1 MLDEVIEKLSR
12 HVDHLIEVERN
23 KIRELFQGLGV
34 ALITPFKKDFS
45 VDVEA
50 LERIV
55 NHVIDNGADFLVA
68 LGTTSEAPTLTPEE
82 KDLVINTII
91 KANANR
97 LPIMLGMG
105 GNNTQAVIEAI
116 KAQDFTGDRSIIKS
130 ILSVVPYYNKP
141 NQRGMKAHFEAIAD
155 ASPLPVVVYNV
166 PGRVGVNLQA
176 ATCVE
181 LAKHPNII
189 AVKEAS
195 GNLQQIMEILRDK
208 PYKFKVLSG
217 DDGITYPLM
226 ALGATGVISVAAN
239 AYTEP
244 FSRMMKAQKEGR
256 VEEALDLHYTML
268 RMNQLIFADGNPAGI
283 KCLMHHMGLC
293 ENVLRLPLVP
303 VNEKVEADIIEEGI
317 YLFGKQAIKQ

>member
-1 MLDEVIEKLSR
+1 MKNNIFKGTG
-12 HVDHLIEVERN
+12 I
-23 KIRELFQGLGV
+23 
-34 ALITPFKKDFS
+34 ALITPFKQDLS

-50 LERIV
+50 LTRIV

-68 LGTTSEAPTLTPEE
+68 LGTTSEAPTLTAEE
-82 KDLVINTII
+82 KKLVISTILE
-91 KANANR
+91 ANNGR
-97 LPIMLGMG
+97 LPVMLGMG
-105 GNNTQAVIEAI
+105 GNSTQAVIDTI
-116 KAQDFTGDRSIIKS
+116 KTQDFTGIQG

-155 ASPLPVVVYNV
+155 ASPVPVVVYNV

-176 ATCVE
+176 STCVE

-208 PYKFKVLSG
+208 PADFDVLSG
-217 DDGITYPLM
+217 DDGITQPLM

-239 AYTEP
+239 AYTRP
-244 FSRMMKAQKEGR
+244 FSRMMQAMKEGHTN
-256 VEEALDLHYTML
+256 EALRLHYAML

-283 KCLMHHMGLC
+283 KCLMSHMGLC

-303 VNEKVEADIIEEGI
+303 INENVETAIIEEWNN
-317 YLFGKQAIKQ
+317 IKDK

>member
-1 MLDEVIEKLSR
+1 M
-12 HVDHLIEVERN
+12 N
-23 KIRELFQGLGV
+23 KRKTMKNNPFRGTGI
-34 ALITPFKKDFS
+34 ALVTPFKADFS
-45 VDVEA
+45 VDTEA
-50 LERIV
+50 LTRIV
-55 NHVIDNGADFLVA
+55 NHVVDNGANFLVV
-68 LGTTSEAPTLTPEE
+68 LGTTSEAPTLTSNE
-82 KDLVINTII
+82 KQLVINTII
-91 KANANR
+91 KANTNR

-116 KAQDFTGDRSIIKS
+116 KAQDFTGIDG

-141 NQRGMKAHFEAIAD
+141 NQCGMKAHFETIAD
-155 ASPLPVVVYNV
+155 ASPVPVVVYNV

-176 ATCVE
+176 ATCMA
-181 LAKHPNII
+181 LAQHPNII

-208 PYKFKVLSG
+208 PADFDVLSG
-217 DDGITYPLM
+217 DDGITQPLI

-239 AYTEP
+239 AYTSQ

-256 VEEALDLHYTML
+256 TDESLRLHYAML

-283 KCLMHHMGLC
+283 KCLMSHIGLC

-303 VNEKVEADIIEEGI
+303 VSEKVEADIIEEW
-317 YLFGKQAIKQ
+317 KQLKDK